1 MWWKLIVLVLS
12 IVVIIINIIIINI
25 IKQFNDVN
33 VLQSPIFI
41 RSFQN
46 ILNTLWWIIQLKSK
60 ISYFAFPK

>member
-12 IVVIIINIIIINI
+12 IVVIIINIIIINNI

-41 RSFQN
+41 RPLQN

-60 ISYFAFPK
+60 IS